1 MINLDTQTLVIKL
14 AAGDQYAM
22 REIFQRYFTMVFQK
36 IFQIV
41 RQKELSEDL
50 AQEVFLK
57 IWRKKSDL
65 QINQSLE
72 GYLATMA
79 YHEAMAHFRKKTPE
93 LYHIETESQDNLLST
108 NGHLEIEAQ
117 DLQERV
123 EHAIDR
129 LPPRC
134 RNVFVLSRYE
144 GKSYKEI
151 AEIMEISIKTVENQM
166 IKALSSLRITFKD
179 LLAIIILWII
189 ILH

>member
-1 MINLDTQTLVIKL
+1 
-14 AAGDQYAM
+14 
-22 REIFQRYFTMVFQK
+22 MVYQK

-79 YHEAMAHFRKKTPE
+79 YHEALAHLRKKTPE
-93 LYHIETESQDNLLST
+93 LYQIESELQENVLST
-108 NGHLEIEAQ
+108 NAHLEIEAQ
-117 DLQERV
+117 DLQDRIER
-123 EHAIDR
+123 AINE

-134 RNVFVLSRYE
+134 RSVFVLSRYE

-151 AEIMEISIKTVENQM
+151 AELMEISIKTVENQM

-179 LLAIIILWII
+179 LLAIMILLII
-189 ILH
+189 ILL

>member
-1 MINLDTQTLVIKL
+1 MINLDTQSLTIKL
-14 AAGDQYAM
+14 AAGDQLAM
-22 REIFQRYFTMVFQK
+22 REIFQRYFTLVYHK

-65 QINQSLE
+65 QISQSLE

-79 YHEAMAHFRKKTPE
+79 YHEALAHFRKKTPE
-93 LYHIETESQDNLLST
+93 LYHGETELPEHVLGTD
-108 NGHLEIEAQ
+108 GHLEIENH
-117 DLQERV
+117 DLHDRV
-123 EHAIDR
+123 DTAINK

-134 RNVFVLSRYE
+134 RSVFVLSRYE
-144 GKSYKEI
+144 GKSYREI
-151 AEIMEISIKTVENQM
+151 SELMDISIKTVENQM
-166 IKALSSLRITFKD
+166 SKALSSLRITFKD
-179 LLAIIILWII
+179 LLTIMVLWTM